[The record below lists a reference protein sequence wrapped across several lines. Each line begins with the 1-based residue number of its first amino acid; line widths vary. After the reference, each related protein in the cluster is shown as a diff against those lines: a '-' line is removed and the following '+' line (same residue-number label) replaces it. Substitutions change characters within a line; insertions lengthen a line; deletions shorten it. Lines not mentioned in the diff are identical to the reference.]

1 MMYRLY
7 ALAET
12 EFIRKSLF
20 QQSGRI
26 ALLCRNN
33 AMNPSHYLCSRWGE
47 IAMTGSFALVAAVVI
62 GAL

>member
-1 MMYRLY
+1 MDRLY

-12 EFIRKSLF
+12 EFIQTSLF
-20 QQSGRI
+20 LQSGHI
-26 ALLCRNN
+26 ALRCRND